1 MKALL
6 EEFGMSALVVMVLMV
21 LIGVAVRSS
30 ENGGQQ
36 MEDIQGDL
44 MGAVDSFV
52 EEALSEMDKEYE

>member
-30 ENGGQQ
+30 ESGGQQ

>member
-30 ENGGQQ
+30 ESGGQQ
-36 MEDIQGDL
+36 MEDIKGDL

-52 EEALSEMDKEYE
+52 DEALSEMDKEYE